1 MNPAETVTPGIDHAH
16 VLLAHGGGG
25 ELMQRLLDAHVLPAL
40 GMPAL
45 ERLHDA
51 AIVPVGR
58 LRLALTTDAY
68 VVRPVEFPG
77 GDIGRLALAGTVN
90 DLAMS
95 GARPLAIAVAMVLE
109 EGLPLTTLDRVLAS
123 LHATAD
129 EAGVEIVTGDTKVIE
144 RRTAAAGGD
153 EPAGLMVT
161 TTGLGLIDPTTPQI
175 DARRVEPGD
184 RVLINGPIA
193 AHGLAVLC
201 ARGQIELHSPLR
213 SDVAPLW
220 PLVEGLLE
228 TGCDVR
234 FLRDPTRGGLATV
247 LVDLVEASGCGVTIE
262 QDAIPIDPA
271 ARHAAE
277 LLGIDPLEIA
287 NEGKCVAVVA
297 AADARRALE
306 LWRSHPLGREAAIIG
321 TVTDT
326 QPPLAELR
334 TPVGGRRI
342 IRRPYGEH
350 APRIC

>member
-1 MNPAETVTPGIDHAH
+1 MDRAETVAAGVDPGHI
-16 VLLAHGGGG
+16 LLAHGGGG

-51 AIVPVGR
+51 AVVPAGR
-58 LRLALTTDAY
+58 LRVALTTDAY
-68 VVRPVEFPG
+68 VVRPIEFPG
-77 GDIGRLALAGTVN
+77 GDIGRLAVAGTVN
-90 DLAMS
+90 DLAMA

-109 EGLPLTTLDRVLAS
+109 EGLPLPTLDRMLAS
-123 LHATAD
+123 LSRTAD
-129 EAGVEIVTGDTKVIE
+129 EAGVRVVTGDTKVIE
-144 RRTAAAGGD
+144 RRFCGDTD
-153 EPAGLMVT
+153 EPPGLMLV
-161 TTGLGLIDPTTPQI
+161 TTGLGLVEPIAPAL

-193 AHGLAVLC
+193 EHGLAVLC
-201 ARGQIELHSPLR
+201 ARGQIELSTPLR
-213 SDVAPLW
+213 SDLAPLW
-220 PLVEGLLE
+220 PLVERLIE
-228 TGCDVR
+228 AGCDVR
-234 FLRDPTRGGLATV
+234 FLRDPTRGGLAGV
-247 LVDLVEASGCGVTIE
+247 LVDLVEASGRSVVVE
-262 QDAIPIDPA
+262 QDAIPISPA

-297 AADARRALE
+297 RDDAERALE

-321 TVTDT
+321 SVTDAR
-326 QPPLAELR
+326 PPLAELV
-334 TPVGGRRI
+334 TCVGGRRV